1 MNKYFCRM
9 QATRLMI
16 DNEITGTTSFDE
28 LWARKYFTG
37 ICRNQFSQDCQLQL
51 TTETFFYLFS
61 RQVESDELAEPVYHP
76 ICLYQVNKVVKS
88 ATFSFYQ
95 PNRFSMKEKHC
106 LKRFTAS
113 FGNQILILPRTDSAN
128 CCQNLSTE
136 RMFLFY
142 FHV

>member
-1 MNKYFCRM
+1 MNEYFRGM

-28 LWARKYFTG
+28 LWTRKYLYRYLQELVFTRLSVA
-37 ICRNQFSQDCQLQL
+37 INNRNG
-51 TTETFFYLFS
+51 FYLFS

-95 PNRFSMKEKHC
+95 PNRFSIKEKHC

-113 FGNQILILPRTDSAN
+113 FGNQILIPARSDSAN
-128 CCQNLSTE
+128 WFQNSSTQ
-136 RMFLFY
+136 RMFLFNSY
-142 FHV
+142 A